1 MAHVIFFE
9 KPGCGG
15 NARQKKALSDSGH
28 SLDVRDLLT
37 HPWTS
42 IELAS
47 FMTGLPTA
55 QWFNRASP
63 RVKSGEIVPELI
75 SASQAMA
82 LLLADPLLIRRPLMQ
97 AGDTR
102 MVGWDEAKV
111 AAWIGLNG
119 TGIGEGCPKHD
130 HHPGSCK
137 APAPA
142 SIAQEQSA

>member
-15 NARQKKALSDSGH
+15 NARQKKALSESGH

-42 IELAS
+42 VELAS
-47 FMTGLPTA
+47 FMTGLPTS

-75 SASQAMA
+75 SADKAMA

-97 AGDTR
+97 VDGTR

-111 AAWIGLNG
+111 AAWIGLSG
-119 TGIGEGCPKHD
+119 SGIGEGCPKHD
-130 HHPGSCK
+130 HHPGVC
-137 APAPA
+137 PAPA
-142 SIAQEQSA
+142 STAPGQSA